1 MVRFR
6 LCQIGYAL
14 VFFFLVPLG
23 DLLENRKLMIA
34 TALVSDASPADAGMT
49 ESPSGLLI
57 TSLLIGFSSVSVQ
70 ILIPLAAHLASEES
84 RCRVVGGIMVS
95 SLLGVLLARPVS
107 SLIADHFGGGQW
119 GAIGAI
125 ATPVSGRLADAG
137 HAKRASLR
145 RSWTSPGWR
154 SNSLMSRR
162 PV

>member
-84 RCRVVGGIMVS
+84 RVRVVGGIMVS

-107 SLIADHFGGGQW
+107 SLIADHFG
-119 GAIGAI
+119 
-125 ATPVSGRLADAG
+125 
-137 HAKRASLR
+137 
-145 RSWTSPGWR
+145 WR
-154 SNSLMSRR
+154 SVGCNRGYRYACQR
-162 PV
+162 PFPTLVIPNALRSDVAGLRQDGGRTLR